1 MLYSNAEQLMTET
14 ITIIVYGLVSS
25 GVYAL
30 LAVGFSLIF
39 GVARI
44 VNLSHTA
51 FYMLAAY
58 FIYSLASIAG
68 LNLYLSIII
77 AIVSVIIVGTISYK
91 LLIARVRQH
100 EATTLIVTIA
110 LAVIIQEAVLKG
122 FGGGLRSVPKLISG
136 SVDIF
141 GVTVLYQQFLTFGIV
156 ILLLL
161 ATWLFL
167 MKTKSGNAIRAIAQD
182 RDVANLMGINVPR
195 MEMLTMAL
203 SVGLAAIAGALV
215 APLFV
220 LTPGMWTH
228 PLVMI
233 LAVVVLGGL
242 GSLQGSLIGALILG
256 FAENLVVFLAP
267 SGSFL
272 KTSVALTI
280 MLIVILIKPEGLF
293 GIVFEEERG

>member
-1 MLYSNAEQLMTET
+1 MAEN
-14 ITIIVYGLVSS
+14 IIVYGLVSS

-44 VNLSHTA
+44 VNLAHTA

-58 FIYSLASIAG
+58 LIYSLASAAG

-77 AIVSVIIVGTISYK
+77 SIIIVTIAGTLSYK
-91 LLIARVRQH
+91 FLIARVRQH

-110 LAVIIQEAVLKG
+110 IAVIIQEALLKG
-122 FGGGLRSVPKLISG
+122 FGGQPRGIPKLISG
-136 SVDIF
+136 SMEIF
-141 GVTVLYQQFLTFGIV
+141 GVTVLNQQLLTFGV
-156 ILLLL
+156 VVFLLL
-161 ATWLFL
+161 ATWFFL
-167 MKTKSGNAIRAIAQD
+167 MKTKSGVAIRAIAQD
-182 RDVANLMGINVPR
+182 REVANLMGINVPR
-195 MEMLTMAL
+195 MEMLTMAI

-215 APLFV
+215 APLLLV
-220 LTPGMWTH
+220 TPGMWTH

-242 GSLQGSLIGALILG
+242 GSLQGSLIGAIILG
-256 FAENLVVFLAP
+256 FAENMVVFLAP

>member
-1 MLYSNAEQLMTET
+1 MAEN
-14 ITIIVYGLVSS
+14 IIVYGLVSS

-44 VNLSHTA
+44 VNLAHTA

-58 FIYSLASIAG
+58 LIYCLTSAAG

-77 AIVSVIIVGTISYK
+77 AIISVTIVGTLSYK

-110 LAVIIQEAVLKG
+110 IAVIIQEAILRG
-122 FGGGLRSVPKLISG
+122 FGGQPRGIPKLISG
-136 SVDIF
+136 STDIF
-141 GVTVLYQQFLTFGIV
+141 GVTVLNQQLLTLGVV

-161 ATWLFL
+161 ATWFFL
-167 MKTKSGNAIRAIAQD
+167 MRTKSGIAIRATAQD
-182 RDVANLMGINVPR
+182 REVANLMGINVPQI
-195 MEMLTMAL
+195 EMLTMAI
-203 SVGLAAIAGALV
+203 SVGLAAVAGAVV
-215 APLFV
+215 APLLLV
-220 LTPGMWTH
+220 TPGMWTH

-242 GSLQGSLIGALILG
+242 GSLQGSLVGALILG

-267 SGSFL
+267 SGAFL
-272 KTSVALTI
+272 KTSVALSI
-280 MLIVILIKPEGLF
+280 MLVVILIKPEGLF

>member
-1 MLYSNAEQLMTET
+1 MAEN
-14 ITIIVYGLVSS
+14 IIVYGLVSS

-44 VNLSHTA
+44 VNLAHTA

-58 FIYSLASIAG
+58 LIYSLTSAAG

-77 AIVSVIIVGTISYK
+77 AIVAVTIIGTISYK
-91 LLIARVRQH
+91 FLIARVRQH

-110 LAVIIQEAVLKG
+110 IAVIMQEAILKG
-122 FGGGLRSVPKLISG
+122 FGGQPRGIPKLISG

-141 GVTVLYQQFLTFGIV
+141 GVTVLNQQFLTFGVV

-161 ATWLFL
+161 ATWFFL
-167 MKTKSGNAIRAIAQD
+167 MRTKPGVAIRAIAQD
-182 RDVANLMGINVPR
+182 REVANLMGINVPR
-195 MEMLTMAL
+195 MEMLTMAI

-215 APLFV
+215 APLLLV
-220 LTPGMWTH
+220 TPGMWTH

-242 GSLQGSLIGALILG
+242 GSLQGSLIGAIILG

-267 SGSFL
+267 SGAFL

-293 GIVFEEERG
+293 GVVFEEERG

>member
-1 MLYSNAEQLMTET
+1 MAAN
-14 ITIIVYGLVSS
+14 IIVYGLVAS

-58 FIYSLASIAG
+58 LIYSLSSAAG
-68 LNLYLSIII
+68 LNLYLSIVI
-77 AIVSVIIVGTISYK
+77 AIVAVIVVGILSYK
-91 LLIARVRQH
+91 FLIARVRQH

-110 LAVIIQEAVLKG
+110 LAVIIQEAILKG
-122 FGGGLRSVPKLISG
+122 FGGQPRGVPKLISG
-136 SVDIF
+136 SVDLF
-141 GVTVLYQQFLTFGIV
+141 GVTVLNQQLLTLGVVV
-156 ILLLL
+156 ILLL
-161 ATWLFL
+161 ATWFFL
-167 MKTKSGNAIRAIAQD
+167 MRTKSGVAIRATAQD

-195 MEMLTMAL
+195 IEMLVMAM

-215 APLFV
+215 APLSV
-220 LTPGMWTH
+220 LTPGMWAH

-256 FAENLVVFLAP
+256 FAENLVIFLAP

-280 MLIVILIKPEGLF
+280 MLIVILIRPEGLF
-293 GIVFEEERG
+293 GIRFEEERG

>member
-1 MLYSNAEQLMTET
+1 MAEN
-14 ITIIVYGLVSS
+14 IIVYGLVSS

-58 FIYSLASIAG
+58 LIYSLASAVG

-77 AIVSVIIVGTISYK
+77 AIVAVIAVGILSYK
-91 LLIARVRQH
+91 FLIARVRQH
-100 EATTLIVTIA
+100 EATTLIMTIA
-110 LAVIIQEAVLKG
+110 LAVIIQEAILKG
-122 FGGGLRSVPKLISG
+122 FGGQPRGVPKLISG
-136 SVDIF
+136 AVDIF
-141 GVTVLYQQFLTFGIV
+141 GVTVLNQQLLTLGV
-156 ILLLL
+156 VVLLLL
-161 ATWLFL
+161 ATWFFL
-167 MKTKSGNAIRAIAQD
+167 MRTKSGVAIRATAQD

-195 MEMLTMAL
+195 IEMLVMAM

-215 APLFV
+215 APLSV
-220 LTPGMWTH
+220 LTPGMWAH

-242 GSLQGSLIGALILG
+242 GSIQGSLIGALILG
-256 FAENLVVFLAP
+256 FAETLVVFLAP
-267 SGSFL
+267 SGAFL

-280 MLIVILIKPEGLF
+280 MLIVILIRPEGLF
-293 GIVFEEERG
+293 GIKFEEERG

>member
-1 MLYSNAEQLMTET
+1 MAEN
-14 ITIIVYGLVSS
+14 IIVYGLVTS

-58 FIYSLASIAG
+58 LIYSLVSTAG
-68 LNLYLSIII
+68 LNLYLSIFIS
-77 AIVSVIIVGTISYK
+77 IVSVTIAGTISYK
-91 LLIARVRQH
+91 FLIARVRQH

-110 LAVIIQEAVLKG
+110 IAVIIQEALLKG
-122 FGGGLRSVPKLISG
+122 FGGQPRGIPKLISG
-136 SVDIF
+136 SMEIF
-141 GVTVLYQQFLTFGIV
+141 GVTVLNQQLLTLGVV

-167 MKTKSGNAIRAIAQD
+167 MRTKSGVAIRAIAQD
-182 RDVANLMGINVPR
+182 REVANLMGINVPR
-195 MEMLTMAL
+195 MEMLTMAI

-215 APLFV
+215 APLLLV
-220 LTPGMWTH
+220 TPGMWTH

-233 LAVVVLGGL
+233 LAVVILGGL
-242 GSLQGSLIGALILG
+242 GSLQGSVIGAIILG
-256 FAENLVVFLAP
+256 FAENIVVFLAP

-280 MLIVILIKPEGLF
+280 MLIVILLKPEGLF

>member
-1 MLYSNAEQLMTET
+1 MAEN
-14 ITIIVYGLVSS
+14 IIVYGLVTS

-44 VNLSHTA
+44 VNLAHTA

-58 FIYSLASIAG
+58 LIYSLVSTAG
-68 LNLYLSIII
+68 LNLYLSIFIS
-77 AIVSVIIVGTISYK
+77 IVSVTIAGTLSYK
-91 LLIARVRQH
+91 FLIARVRQH

-110 LAVIIQEAVLKG
+110 IAVIIQEALLKG
-122 FGGGLRSVPKLISG
+122 FGGQPRGIPKLISG
-136 SVDIF
+136 SMEIF
-141 GVTVLYQQFLTFGIV
+141 GVTVLNQQLLTLGVV

-161 ATWLFL
+161 ATWFFL
-167 MKTKSGNAIRAIAQD
+167 MKTKSGVAIRAIAQD
-182 RDVANLMGINVPR
+182 REVANLMGINVPR
-195 MEMLTMAL
+195 MEMLTMAI

-215 APLFV
+215 APLLLV
-220 LTPGMWTH
+220 TPGMWTH

-233 LAVVVLGGL
+233 LAVVILGGL
-242 GSLQGSLIGALILG
+242 GSLQGSVIGAIILG

-280 MLIVILIKPEGLF
+280 MLIVILLKPEGLF

>member
-1 MLYSNAEQLMTET
+1 MAAN
-14 ITIIVYGLVSS
+14 IIIYGLVSS

-58 FIYSLASIAG
+58 FIYSLTIALG
-68 LNLYLSIII
+68 LNLFLSIAI
-77 AIVSVIIVGTISYK
+77 AIVAVIVVGIISYR
-91 LLIARVRQH
+91 LVIARVRQH

-110 LAVIIQEAVLKG
+110 LAVIIQEAILKG
-122 FGGGLRSVPKLISG
+122 FGGNPRSVPKVISG
-136 SVDIF
+136 ATEIF
-141 GVTVLYQQFLTFGIV
+141 GVGVLNQQLLTLGIV
-156 ILLLL
+156 LLLIL
-161 ATWLFL
+161 ATWIFL
-167 MKTKSGNAIRAIAQD
+167 MKTKSGVAIRSTAQD
-182 RDVANLMGINVPR
+182 REAANLMGINVPR
-195 MEMLTMAL
+195 IEMLTMAM

-220 LTPGMWTH
+220 LTPGMWAH

-233 LAVVVLGGL
+233 LAIVVLGGL
-242 GSLQGSLIGALILG
+242 GSLQGSLIGAVILG
-256 FAENLVVFLAP
+256 FAETLVVFLAP
-267 SGSFL
+267 SGAFL

-280 MLIVILIKPEGLF
+280 MLIVILIRPEGLF
-293 GIVFEEERG
+293 GVKFEEERG

>member
-1 MLYSNAEQLMTET
+1 MAAN
-14 ITIIVYGLVSS
+14 IIVYGLVAS

-44 VNLSHTA
+44 INLSHTA

-58 FIYSLASIAG
+58 LIYSLASAAG

-77 AIVSVIIVGTISYK
+77 AIVAVIAVGIFSYK
-91 LLIARVRQH
+91 FLIARVRQH

-110 LAVIIQEAVLKG
+110 LAVIIQEAILKG
-122 FGGGLRSVPKLISG
+122 FGGQPRGVPKLISG

-141 GVTVLYQQFLTFGIV
+141 GVTVLNQQLLTLGV
-156 ILLLL
+156 VVLLLL
-161 ATWLFL
+161 ATWFFL
-167 MKTKSGNAIRAIAQD
+167 MRTKSGVAIRATAQD

-195 MEMLTMAL
+195 MEMLVMAM
-203 SVGLAAIAGALV
+203 SVSLAAIAGALV
-215 APLFV
+215 APLSV
-220 LTPGMWTH
+220 LTPGMWAH

-242 GSLQGSLIGALILG
+242 GSIQGSLIGALILG

-267 SGSFL
+267 SGAFL
-272 KTSVALTI
+272 RTSVALTI
-280 MLIVILIKPEGLF
+280 MLIVILIRPEGLF
-293 GIVFEEERG
+293 GIKFEEERG

>member
-1 MLYSNAEQLMTET
+1 MTES
-14 ITIIVYGLVSS
+14 IILNGLVAS

-44 VNLSHTA
+44 VNLAHTA

-58 FIYSLASIAG
+58 LIFSLTYSLG
-68 LNLYLSIII
+68 QNLLLSIFLSIVIVTI
-77 AIVSVIIVGTISYK
+77 AGTISYR
-91 LLIARVRQH
+91 LVIARVRQH

-110 LAVIIQEAVLKG
+110 LAIIIQETIVMGYGGHFRGVPSLVHGYTEVL
-122 FGGGLRSVPKLISG
+122 
-136 SVDIF
+136 
-141 GVTVLYQQFLTFGIV
+141 GVRVLNQQLLTFGV
-156 ILLLL
+156 VLVLLLV
-161 ATWLFL
+161 TWLFL
-167 MKTKSGNAIRAIAQD
+167 MKTRLGVAIRSTAQD
-182 RDVANLMGINVPR
+182 REAANLMGMNVPR
-195 MEMLTMAL
+195 IEMIAMAI
-203 SVGLAAIAGALV
+203 SVALAATAGALV

-242 GSLQGSLIGALILG
+242 GSIKGSMIGAVILG
-256 FAENLVVFLAP
+256 FAETLVVFLAP
-267 SGSFL
+267 SGAFL

-280 MLIVILIKPEGLF
+280 MLVVILIRPEGLF
-293 GIVFEEERG
+293 GIAFEEERV

>member
-1 MLYSNAEQLMTET
+1 MAEN
-14 ITIIVYGLVSS
+14 IIVYGLVSS

-58 FIYSLASIAG
+58 LIYSLASAAG
-68 LNLYLSIII
+68 LNLYLSVII
-77 AIVSVIIVGTISYK
+77 AIVAVIAVGIFSYK
-91 LLIARVRQH
+91 FLIARVRQH

-110 LAVIIQEAVLKG
+110 LAVIIQEAILKG
-122 FGGGLRSVPKLISG
+122 FGGQPRGVPKLISG
-136 SVDIF
+136 AVDIF
-141 GVTVLYQQFLTFGIV
+141 GVTVLNQQLLTLGV
-156 ILLLL
+156 VVLLLL
-161 ATWLFL
+161 ATWFFL
-167 MKTKSGNAIRAIAQD
+167 MRTKSGVAIRATAQD

-195 MEMLTMAL
+195 IEMLVMAM

-215 APLFV
+215 APLSV
-220 LTPGMWTH
+220 LTPGMWAH

-242 GSLQGSLIGALILG
+242 GSIQGSLIGALILG
-256 FAENLVVFLAP
+256 FAETLVVFLAP
-267 SGSFL
+267 SGAFL
-272 KTSVALTI
+272 RTSVALTI
-280 MLIVILIKPEGLF
+280 MLIVILIRPEGLF
-293 GIVFEEERG
+293 GIRFEEERG

>member
-1 MLYSNAEQLMTET
+1 MAEN
-14 ITIIVYGLVSS
+14 IIVYGLVTS

-44 VNLSHTA
+44 VNLAHTA

-58 FIYSLASIAG
+58 LIYSLVSTAG
-68 LNLYLSIII
+68 LNLYLSIFIS
-77 AIVSVIIVGTISYK
+77 IVSVTIAGTLSYK
-91 LLIARVRQH
+91 FLIARVRQH

-110 LAVIIQEAVLKG
+110 IAVIIQEALLKG
-122 FGGGLRSVPKLISG
+122 FGGQPRGIPKLISG
-136 SVDIF
+136 SMEIF
-141 GVTVLYQQFLTFGIV
+141 GVTVLNQQLLTLGVV

-167 MKTKSGNAIRAIAQD
+167 MRTKSGVAIRAIAQD
-182 RDVANLMGINVPR
+182 REVANLMGINVPR
-195 MEMLTMAL
+195 MEMLTMAI

-215 APLFV
+215 APLLLV
-220 LTPGMWTH
+220 TPGMWTH

-242 GSLQGSLIGALILG
+242 GSLQGSLIGAIILG
-256 FAENLVVFLAP
+256 FAENIVVFLAP

>member
-1 MLYSNAEQLMTET
+1 MAE
-14 ITIIVYGLVSS
+14 TIIVYGLVSS

-58 FIYSLASIAG
+58 LIYSLASTAG

-77 AIVSVIIVGTISYK
+77 AIIAVTIIGTISYK
-91 LLIARVRQH
+91 MLIARVRQH

-110 LAVIIQEAVLKG
+110 LAVIIQEAILKG
-122 FGGGLRSVPKLISG
+122 FGGQPRSVPKLISG

-141 GVTVLYQQFLTFGIV
+141 GVTVLNQQFLTFGVV

-167 MKTKSGNAIRAIAQD
+167 MRTKSGVAIRAIAQD

-195 MEMLTMAL
+195 MEMLTMAI

-220 LTPGMWTH
+220 LTAGMWTH

-267 SGSFL
+267 SGAFL

>member
-1 MLYSNAEQLMTET
+1 MAEN
-14 ITIIVYGLVSS
+14 IIVYGLVTS

-44 VNLSHTA
+44 VNLAHTA

-58 FIYSLASIAG
+58 LIYSLVSTAG
-68 LNLYLSIII
+68 LNLYLSIFIS
-77 AIVSVIIVGTISYK
+77 IVSVTIAGTLSYK
-91 LLIARVRQH
+91 FLIARVRQH

-110 LAVIIQEAVLKG
+110 IAVIIQEALLKG
-122 FGGGLRSVPKLISG
+122 FGGQPRGVPKLISG
-136 SVDIF
+136 AVDIF
-141 GVTVLYQQFLTFGIV
+141 GVTVLNQQLLTLGVV

-167 MKTKSGNAIRAIAQD
+167 MRTKSGVAIRAIAQD
-182 RDVANLMGINVPR
+182 REVANLMGINVPR
-195 MEMLTMAL
+195 MEMLTMAI

-215 APLFV
+215 APLLLV
-220 LTPGMWTH
+220 TPGMWTH

-242 GSLQGSLIGALILG
+242 GSLQGSLIGAIILG
-256 FAENLVVFLAP
+256 FAENIVVFLAP

>member
-1 MLYSNAEQLMTET
+1 MLPDFRFGQPVAENIL
-14 ITIIVYGLVSS
+14 IYGLVSS

-44 VNLSHTA
+44 ANLSHTA

-58 FIYSLASIAG
+58 LIYSLTSSLG
-68 LNLYLSIII
+68 LNLYVAIIL
-77 AIVSVIIVGTISYK
+77 AIVIVTAVGIISYR

-110 LAVIIQEAVLKG
+110 MAVIIQEAILKG
-122 FGGGLRSVPKLISG
+122 FGGQPRGVSKLISG
-136 SVDIF
+136 STEIF
-141 GVTVLYQQFLTFGIV
+141 GVSVLNQQFLTLGV
-156 ILLLL
+156 VTLMLLG
-161 ATWLFL
+161 TWIFL
-167 MKTKSGNAIRAIAQD
+167 MKTKTGVAIRSTAQD
-182 RDVANLMGINVPR
+182 REVANLMGINVSR
-195 MEMLTMAL
+195 MEMLTMAI

-233 LAVVVLGGL
+233 LAAVVLGGL
-242 GSLQGSLIGALILG
+242 GSIKGSLIGALILG
-256 FAENLVVFLAP
+256 FAENMVVFLAP
-267 SGSFL
+267 SGAYL
-272 KTSVALTI
+272 KTSVALAI
-280 MLIVILIKPEGLF
+280 MLVVILIKPEGLF
-293 GIVFEEERG
+293 GVVFEEERG

>member
-1 MLYSNAEQLMTET
+1 MAES
-14 ITIIVYGLVSS
+14 IIVNGLVTS

-44 VNLSHTA
+44 VNLAHTA

-58 FIYSLASIAG
+58 LIYSLAVAAG
-68 LNLYLSIII
+68 LNLVLSIVI
-77 AIVSVIIVGTISYK
+77 AIVIVTVVGMFGYRFVIS
-91 LLIARVRQH
+91 RVRQH

-110 LAVIIQEAVLKG
+110 LAIIIQEAIFIG
-122 FGGGLRSVPKLISG
+122 FGGDPKSVPKLING
-136 SVDIF
+136 TTEIL
-141 GVTVLYQQFLTFGIV
+141 GVAVLNQQLLTLGIV

-161 ATWLFL
+161 GTWAFL
-167 MKTKSGNAIRAIAQD
+167 MKTRPGVAIRATAQD
-182 RDVANLMGINVPR
+182 REVANLMGINVPR
-195 MEMLTMAL
+195 MEMMTLAI
-203 SVGLAAIAGALV
+203 SVAFAAIAGALI

-242 GSLQGSLIGALILG
+242 GSLKGSLIGAFVLG
-256 FAENLVVFLAP
+256 FAEILVVFLAP
-267 SGSFL
+267 SGAFL

-280 MLIVILIKPEGLF
+280 MLIVILIRPEGLF
-293 GIVFEEERG
+293 GIVFEEER